1 MPLDPHEMINGTQ
14 NRSSHSPFDFGDEEA
29 YRRWRERK
37 LEQAPQTVAELVVEV
52 ADAENL
58 SAAEHD
64 ALLARCRRANMA
76 IYVNRKR
83 DAGKD
88 VARIVGRQFGLVNLD
103 ANWLADDDG
112 VTRIMVCD
120 DGLRKGFIPYTNR
133 PIKWHTDGY
142 YNPAERQVRAMV
154 LHCAQSAA
162 EGGENRLM
170 DHEMAYLLLR
180 DASPDAARAL
190 FAPDAMTIPARV
202 DEDGVARPAQTG
214 PVFSVDAAGA
224 LHMRYTARTR
234 SIEWKQEE
242 MTLVAASLLEKLLAS
257 DSPWIYRA
265 RLESGMGLLC
275 NNVLHDRAG
284 FRDAPDH
291 PRLLQRA
298 RFYDRI
304 IPIRNKND
312 NCVGF
317 VFGSY

>member
-1 MPLDPHEMINGTQ
+1 MSGLPQPRQ
-14 NRSSHSPFDFGDEEA
+14 SPFDFSSEAA
-29 YRRWRERK
+29 YRQWRESK
-37 LEQAPQTVAELVVEV
+37 LEQAPKTIAELIVEV
-52 ADAENL
+52 EDAENL
-58 SAAEHD
+58 SAAEHA
-64 ALLARCRRANMA
+64 ALLACCRRANMA

-83 DAGKD
+83 NPSKD
-88 VARIVGRQFGLVNLD
+88 VARNVGRQFGLVNLD
-103 ANWLADDDG
+103 ANWLADEDG
-112 VTRIMVCD
+112 VTQITVNSEGTRQ
-120 DGLRKGFIPYTNR
+120 GFIPYTNR

-142 YNPAERQVRAMV
+142 YNSLERQIHAMV

-180 DASPDAARAL
+180 DDDPELVRAL
-190 FAPDAMTIPARV
+190 FAPDAMTIPERM

-214 PVFSVDAAGA
+214 PVFSVGKNGA

-234 SIEWKQEE
+234 SIEWKQDKT
-242 MTLVAASLLEKLLAS
+242 TLAAAVMLEKLLDSAS
-257 DSPWIYRA
+257 PYIYRA

-284 FRDAPDH
+284 FRDDPER

-304 IPIRNKND
+304 S
-312 NCVGF
+312 GA
-317 VFGSY
+317 